1 MTDEQVND
9 IRNEVAHLREDFEK
23 FAASRLERDK
33 TTNTRIWQMILTFGI
48 FVASGLIGAGAIQ
61 NQIGQHETAIV
72 ELQKQDDVH
81 TDRSAQRETTIARD
95 VATIR
100 ELLARL
106 TAEKESDD
114 RRLQRLESRI
124 DRLLS
129 LSSPQSSQRTP

>member
-1 MTDEQVND
+1 MTDAQVND
-9 IRNEVAHLREDFEK
+9 IRTEVAHLREDFEK

-33 TTNTRIWQMILTFGI
+33 ATNTRIWQMILTFGGI
-48 FVASGLIGAGAIQ
+48 IAFGLIGAGAIQ

-72 ELQKQDDVH
+72 ELQKQDDAQI
-81 TDRSAQRETTIARD
+81 DRSAQRDSAIARD

-106 TAEKESDD
+106 TAEKESDN

-129 LSSPQSSQRTP
+129 LSSPQSPNQTP

>member
-9 IRNEVAHLREDFEK
+9 LRAEVDHLREAFEK
-23 FAASRLERDK
+23 FADSRLERDK
-33 TTNTRIWQMILTFGI
+33 ITNTRIWQMILAFGA
-48 FVASGLIGAGAIQ
+48 FVATGLMGAGAVY
-61 NQIGQHETAIV
+61 NQMEQHTVAIV
-72 ELQKQDDVH
+72 ELQQQDDVH

-106 TAEKESDD
+106 TAEKEADN

-129 LSSPQSSQRTP
+129 LSSPQSSHGSP